1 MLKQQSFTHSIF
13 MQSLKC
19 FADKNDV
26 VMSIICNNNIF
37 VVNSVQG
44 FNSNGVFEYRCC
56 VCSHRPFQFVDSIDL
71 KLSEVINTDVLQY
84 TSMVKEF
91 MCTVWCRNMK

>member
-26 VMSIICNNNIF
+26 AMSIICNNNIF

-44 FNSNGVFEYRCC
+44 FNNNEVFVVNSVQGFNNNGV
-56 VCSHRPFQFVDSIDL
+56 L
-71 KLSEVINTDVLQY
+71 NTDVAFALIDLFSLLIQLI
-84 TSMVKEF
+84 
-91 MCTVWCRNMK
+91 